1 MDPACH
7 NNQEMFRMAT
17 EAVQRKGVKQPAAY
31 TQKESEFT
39 VRDKNGKI
47 HECPPSRE
55 LLGRHS
61 WTLLHSIAAYYPD
74 NPTEEEKQYA
84 LDFLNGFAHLYP
96 CKACREHLQKS
107 MKKYPPNVNS
117 RKEFM
122 LYLCT
127 IHNIVNRTLL
137 KPVYPCNIEL
147 LEERWRKGCP
157 ECWSSESKTSSQ
169 TTPKAMSSEDSIAFE
184 CSLIVNV
191 AARICESLES
201 SSLLMCVAYTH
212 MVHLVLL

>member
-1 MDPACH
+1 M
-7 NNQEMFRMAT
+7 Q
-17 EAVQRKGVKQPAAY
+17 
-31 TQKESEFT
+31 
-39 VRDKNGKI
+39 
-47 HECPPSRE
+47 
-55 LLGRHS
+55 
-61 WTLLHSIAAYYPD
+61 LHSIAAYYPD

-107 MKKYPPNVNS
+107 MKKYPPKLDLGSDETCSVNS

-169 TTPKAMSSEDSIAFE
+169 STPKAMPSEDSIAFE
-184 CSLIVNV
+184 CSLIVSV